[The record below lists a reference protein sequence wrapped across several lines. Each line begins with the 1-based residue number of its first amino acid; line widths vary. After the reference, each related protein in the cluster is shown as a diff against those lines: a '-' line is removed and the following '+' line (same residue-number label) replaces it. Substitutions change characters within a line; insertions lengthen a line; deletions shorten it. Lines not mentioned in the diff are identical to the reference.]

1 MNECSTL
8 NLKFRK
14 ATINDNLEEIAELI
28 YCTDDFIYPYWFG
41 SLDNCKRELSCL
53 LKEDKFFFSV
63 NNLYL
68 AIDDTLNRIAGIIC
82 IVDKSV
88 DFSYDYEKLRAY
100 NENYRFTIDNYVMG
114 LIKEVEEADFA
125 YISNVCVH
133 KDYRGKHIGNRLVEY
148 AVEVYSEKMFKEI
161 VLDVLADNPGAIRLY
176 QKLGFE
182 QFTEIFKGFNN
193 PNETKPDVF
202 SMKLNISNN
211 VD

>member
-1 MNECSTL
+1 MNESSTL

-41 SLDNCKRELSCL
+41 SLENCRKELSCL
-53 LKEDKFFFSV
+53 LKEDKFFFNV

-68 AIDDTLNRIAGIIC
+68 AIDETLNKIAGIIC

-100 NENYRFTIDNYVMG
+100 NENYKFTIDNYVMG
-114 LIKEVEEADFA
+114 LIKEVEETDFA

-202 SMKLNISNN
+202 SMKLNISKNE
-211 VD
+211 D